1 MESTAKNQVGPRQAG
16 GARKASQRATGSERR
31 RQIIDAAAAVFS
43 QKGYSGATTKEIA
56 AKAGINEALIF
67 RHFGGKDALHDA
79 VVDAKFEDIGSTELR
94 DKLRAAAERSDDD
107 AVFRTAAT
115 ILFHRYQSERDV
127 LRILM
132 YGILEQRKFVV
143 ERFEN
148 ELRPLGDFLA
158 NYIAARKADGHFTC
172 RDAEIAVF
180 GFIGMVAHH
189 ATVGELMRG
198 DRDLPSAE
206 EAARVY
212 SEIFIKSLRNC

>member
-1 MESTAKNQVGPRQAG
+1 MESTAKNQIWPRREG
-16 GARKASQRATGSERR
+16 GQKKALRRASGSERR
-31 RQIIDAAAAVFS
+31 RQIIDAAATIFS
-43 QKGYSGATTKEIA
+43 QKGFSGATTKEIA

-79 VVDAKFEDIGSTELR
+79 VVEDRFEDIGNTELR
-94 DKLRAAAERSDDD
+94 SELRQAAERKDDE

-127 LRILM
+127 LRILI

-148 ELRPLGDFLA
+148 ELKPLNDLLA
-158 NYIAARKADGHFTC
+158 DYIAARCADGDLICGDT
-172 RDAEIAVF
+172 ELAVF
-180 GFIGMVAHH
+180 GFIGMIAHH
-189 ATVGELMRG
+189 ATVGELMRS
-198 DRDLPSAE
+198 DRDMPGAE

-212 SEIFIKSLRNC
+212 SEIFIKSLRKC